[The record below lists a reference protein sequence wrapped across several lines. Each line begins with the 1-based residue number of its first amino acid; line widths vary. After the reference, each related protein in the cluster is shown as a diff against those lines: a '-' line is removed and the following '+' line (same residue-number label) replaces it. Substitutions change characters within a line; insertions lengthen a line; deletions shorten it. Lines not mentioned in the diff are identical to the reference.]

1 MFTND
6 FLPGAGRRLMR
17 AGCIGMVSLSLLA
30 GCAEDQGFEDLRAFI
45 AAEQAK
51 PKRPIPPLP
60 EFQTYQAFSYSAADR
75 RSPFQPPREVQ
86 LADVEQAKPKSNV
99 KPDEN
104 RPKEPLESF
113 SIGNLDMVGT
123 LNRAG
128 QQQLFALVRDKD
140 GGIHRVQIGQYM
152 GTNHGRV
159 VSIKPDQIELIEIVP
174 DGQNGW
180 FERPR
185 VLALKEPS

>member
-1 MFTND
+1 MFFNKT
-6 FLPGAGRRLMR
+6 LLTA
-17 AGCIGMVSLSLLA
+17 AVLSITLLA
-30 GCAEDQGFEDLRAFI
+30 GCSEDNSFADLREYI
-45 AAEQAK
+45 AAEKTK
-51 PKRPIPPLP
+51 PKRAIPPLP
-60 EFQTYQAFSYSAADR
+60 EFQNYQAFTYSAADR

-86 LADVEQAKPKSNV
+86 LAAAEPDKPKSNV
-99 KPDEN
+99 KPDDN

-128 QQQLFALVRDKD
+128 QRQLFALIRDNE
-140 GGIHRVQIGQYM
+140 GGIHRVQVGQYM
-152 GTNHGRV
+152 GTNNGKV
-159 VSIKPDQIELIEIVP
+159 IAIDQNQVELTEIVP

-185 VLALKEPS
+185 VIALKEQV